1 MNKTIMATD
10 DKDAATNTLPSD
22 TEAFIDANAAV
33 LGLTIAPE
41 WKANVAMFVDVARG
55 MALRIEATGAATA
68 SEAAPVFTPRA
79 LTPHTPQ

>member
-10 DKDAATNTLPSD
+10 KTGAAANALPSD

-55 MALRIEATGAATA
+55 MAARIEATGAATT
-68 SEAAPVFTPRA
+68 SEAAPVFTLRP
-79 LTPHTPQ
+79 LSPHAPK